1 MGKIKERRERTANT
15 EIENKAVLAE
25 APAKVKEF
33 PYKKILVAV
42 LAVVAV
48 IACALLIINAVV
60 DSKASKL
67 SNNNVTVSDAVA
79 TVEVKG
85 VIYEK
90 TVEIMNAYPTFAQAY
105 YNASTNY
112 NKYAGNAKSS
122 ADVYNYVVTINDETY
137 GEKSADVVASML
149 LSFNKSTGKVTYVLI
164 NKSSLV
170 EIPTVGVGP
179 LYDAYKFG
187 GTPLYARSVQENY
200 GIAINGYVDLPLASF
215 VTAANELGG
224 IEIDGTKYATDVEIY
239 NYAKADDANV
249 TNIVKAL
256 AVGAKD
262 AGLMGLVG
270 LLDTVASSISANIS
284 RSDFGAFVGMGA
296 KVFGSEAAVSE
307 LGYDGAKGFYSSVVK
322 DNYAEIYGGVVSYF
336 DYATQITAIQ
346 KLIYGE

>member
-1 MGKIKERRERTANT
+1 MGKIKERRERTAQA

-48 IACALLIINAVV
+48 IACALLIINAVL

-67 SNNNVTVSDAVA
+67 SNNPVTVPEAVA
-79 TVEVKG
+79 TVEVEG

-90 TVEIMNAYPTFAQAY
+90 TVEIMNAYPKFAQAY

-137 GEKSADVVASML
+137 GEKSANVVASML
-149 LSFNKSTGKVTYVLI
+149 LSFNKASGKVTYVYI

-187 GTPLYARSVQENY
+187 GAPLYARTVQENY
-200 GIAINGYVDLPLASF
+200 GIAINGYADLTLASF

-239 NYAKADDANV
+239 NYAKADEANV
-249 TNIVKAL
+249 TNIIKAL
-256 AVGAKD
+256 ASGAKD

-270 LLDTVASSISANIS
+270 LLDTISSSMSANIS
-284 RSDFGAFVGMGA
+284 RSDVGALVSMGA
-296 KVFGSEAAVSE
+296 KIFGSEVVVAE
-307 LGYDGAKGFYSSVVK
+307 LGYDGALGFYAPVVK

-336 DYATQITAIQ
+336 DYATQITATQ

>member
-85 VIYEK
+85 ALYEN
-90 TVEIMNAYPTFAQAY
+90 TTDIMEMLPAFAKAY
-105 YNASTNY
+105 YNASTSY

-122 ADVYNYVVTINDETY
+122 ADVYNYIITINDETY
-137 GEKSADVVASML
+137 GEKSANLVATML

-164 NKSSLV
+164 NKSSFV
-170 EIPTVGVGP
+170 EIPTVGIGP

-187 GTPLYARSVQENY
+187 GTPLCARSVQENY

-239 NYAKADDANV
+239 NYAKADDANIA
-249 TNIVKAL
+249 NIVKAL

-284 RSDFGAFVGMGA
+284 RSDFGALVGMGA
-296 KVFGSEAAVSE
+296 KVFGSEATVSDI
-307 LGYDGAKGFYSSVVK
+307 GYDTVTWHAYNKVVN
-322 DNYAEIYGGVVSYF
+322 DTYPEVYESTIF
-336 DYATQITAIQ
+336 DYSTEIPALQ